1 VREALNNILEIGTVL
16 NKKWVILE
24 PIGRGAMGEVYRAHQ
39 LNLKRDIA
47 IKVISAEW
55 LEGLDDNEEEIETT
69 FQRFRREVEAMA
81 QIRHPNVLQ
90 IFDHDSTSIK
100 KDEKDVHIEYIAMEY
115 IPGSDLRATMS
126 DEGSY
131 PDEYATR
138 AWLLEYFLP
147 VLNGIQAMHEGGI
160 VHRDLKPENVLMDG
174 NTPKIADFGLAR
186 SCRLKSVT
194 QSIDAKGTPPYMS
207 PEHFF
212 DFRRADEKADI
223 YSIGKILFEAIE
235 GKVTPKT
242 LPFKSASLANPE
254 TPFFKSLDR
263 IIRKA
268 TAEDKNERFRSVKE
282 LQNALLEAI
291 GVLDSPKVSDIS
303 SSARLHSVF
312 AHPKWIWTGIALA
325 VISVGLM
332 TIWHLLGEPG
342 KSSLRLKG
350 PQLTS
355 QELVQPETYTVSE
368 TVLQSPIT
376 PAPTLHGKDGVTLH
390 FVPGGNITL
399 PENFGLEAGKLLNV
413 DPFYMDETKV
423 TNHQYVLF
431 LNQVVPRITVEQGVV
446 KGDGDIW
453 FLLGEVKEGYEPIIF
468 RDDEFFIS
476 DAMHAACPVLRVTG
490 YGASAYARFYG
501 KRLQNE
507 TEWLFALAG
516 TPEPLEKAGGDGSE
530 SLAGSDMG
538 EVEVGMQGRTPI
550 PEPMSGNAL
559 PVPSPVMLFK
569 PNRYGIRGLNMNA
582 SEWGLRIL
590 TAPSAET
597 IRATEYVVLGGLGS
611 DLEKEYGLPSPIARH
626 PWEGFEEVGFRCVRS
641 AESLK
646 K

>member
-1 VREALNNILEIGTVL
+1 MSEALKNILEIGTVL

-24 PIGRGAMGEVYRAHQ
+24 SIGRGATAEVYRAHQ
-39 LNLKRDIA
+39 LSLRRDTA
-47 IKVISAEW
+47 IKVTSSEW
-55 LEGLDDNEEEIETT
+55 LEGLCDDEEEIETT
-69 FQRFRREVEAMA
+69 LQRFRREVEAMA

-115 IPGSDLRATMS
+115 IPGSVLRTTMS
-126 DEGSY
+126 DQGFY

-160 VHRDLKPENVLMDG
+160 VHRDLKPENVLVDG
-174 NTPKIADFGLAR
+174 NTPKVADFGLAR

-194 QSIDAKGTPPYMS
+194 QSIDARGTPPYMS

-223 YSIGKILFEAIE
+223 YSIGKILFEAID
-235 GKVTPKT
+235 GKITPKT
-242 LPFKSASLANPE
+242 LPFKSASLANPN

-263 IIRKA
+263 IIRDA

-282 LQNALLEAI
+282 LHNALLKAI
-291 GVLDSPKVSDIS
+291 GVLDSTKVSDIS

-342 KSSLRLKG
+342 KSSLQPKG
-350 PQLTS
+350 PQITS
-355 QELVQPETYTVSE
+355 QELAQPKPSTLSE

-376 PAPTLHGKDGVTLH
+376 PTPTFHGKDEVTLY
-390 FVPGGNITL
+390 FVPGGNIVL
-399 PENFGLEAGKLLNV
+399 PENFGLQAGKLLNL

-453 FLLGEVKEGYEPIIF
+453 LLLGEVKEGYEPIVF
-468 RDDEFFIS
+468 RDGKFFITDS
-476 DAMHAACPVLRVTG
+476 MHAACPVLRVTG

-501 KRLQNE
+501 KRLQNQ

-516 TPEPLEKAGGDGSE
+516 AHEPLEKAAGDGSE
-530 SLAGSDMG
+530 SSVARDMG
-538 EVEVGMQGRTPI
+538 EVEVRILGPTPI
-550 PEPMSGNAL
+550 PGRMSGNAL
-559 PVPSPVMLFK
+559 PIPSPVMLFE

-582 SEWGLRIL
+582 SEWGLRML
-590 TAPSAET
+590 AAPSAET
-597 IRATEYVVLGGLGS
+597 IRETEYVVLGGWGS
-611 DLEKEYGLPSPIARH
+611 DADKEYGIPSPISRY
-626 PWEGFEEVGFRCVRS
+626 PWEAFEEVGFRCVKS
-641 AESLK
+641 AGNPGK
-646 K
+646 